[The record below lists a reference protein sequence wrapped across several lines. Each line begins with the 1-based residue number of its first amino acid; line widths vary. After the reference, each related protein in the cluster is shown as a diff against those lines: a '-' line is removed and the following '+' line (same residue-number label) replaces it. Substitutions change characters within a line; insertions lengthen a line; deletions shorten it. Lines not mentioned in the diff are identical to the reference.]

1 MEKLIRKIIKEFVNS
16 KVSFEVIGNVGNLVN
31 EDINPIDLN
40 IANEVISR
48 KLKRINPFTGSFI
61 DKRTGKNRVVNFI
74 ISASSHFIERKF
86 RLSEPEYQEGG
97 KLYNPKIVE
106 PDYLEGINLI
116 YDNRDKIAEQILT
129 GRIKDGDL
137 VKITSADGSNY
148 HMIVK
153 FNSHYSDM
161 ENFEI
166 ILITQI
172 KGVDLLSRRFNNK
185 LNLYPKK

>member
-1 MEKLIRKIIKEFVNS
+1 M
-16 KVSFEVIGNVGNLVN
+16 
-31 EDINPIDLN
+31 
-40 IANEVISR
+40 
-48 KLKRINPFTGSFI
+48 
-61 DKRTGKNRVVNFI
+61 
-74 ISASSHFIERKF
+74 
-86 RLSEPEYQEGG
+86 
-97 KLYNPKIVE
+97 
-106 PDYLEGINLI
+106 
-116 YDNRDKIAEQILT
+116 YDNRDKLAEQILT

-172 KGVDLLSRRFNNK
+172 KGVDLLSKRYNNR

>member
-16 KVSFEVIGNVGNLVN
+16 KVSFKVIGNVGNLIN
-31 EDINPIDLN
+31 EDINSVDLN

-48 KLKRINPFTGSFI
+48 KLKRINPFQGSFI
-61 DKRTGKNRVVNFI
+61 DKKTGKNRVVNFI
-74 ISASSHFIERKF
+74 ISASPHFIERKF
-86 RLSEPEYQEGG
+86 RLSEPEYQKGG
-97 KLYNPKIVE
+97 KLYDPKIVE

-116 YDNRDKIAEQILT
+116 YENRDKIAERILNGT
-129 GRIKDGDL
+129 IKDGDL
-137 VKITSADGSNY
+137 VKVTSADGSNY